1 MKIVRIFKSLVQ
13 KSMIGSLE
21 LKTWI
26 QITID
31 EAISIQVLIRL
42 NSSFAQLLDILSH
55 EARHKKQLL
64 KPKNLAECLEG
75 KELCIRNQNK
85 ATAKNTKRFT
95 KVDSRRTNAK
105 PRELENSLNS

>member
-1 MKIVRIFKSLVQ
+1 
-13 KSMIGSLE
+13 MIGSLE

-31 EAISIQVLIRL
+31 EAISIQVLIRF
-42 NSSFAQLLDILSH
+42 NSLFTLLLDIFSY

-64 KPKNLAECLEG
+64 KLKNLAECLED

-85 ATAKNTKRFT
+85 TAAKNTKQFT
-95 KVDSRRTNAK
+95 KGDLRPTNTK
-105 PRELENSLNS
+105 PGE